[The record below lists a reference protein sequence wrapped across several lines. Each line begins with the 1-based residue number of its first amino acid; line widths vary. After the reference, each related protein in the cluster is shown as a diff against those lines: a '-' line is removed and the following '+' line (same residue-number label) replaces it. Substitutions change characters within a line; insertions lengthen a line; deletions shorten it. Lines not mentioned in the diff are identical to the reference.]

1 MPSLSSL
8 ALELVQEIV
17 SYLFSRNAVHGPK
30 TRIRRSD
37 LHTLRLVV
45 DPFLFSIIYIDFE
58 FPHMVLQH
66 QLDTLIDSTVSPSR
80 YCRQLHIQ
88 KRSPNNELF
97 FSSAYYGGPMCDP
110 GDPKVGVTSA
120 IKSLANSRV
129 VIWQVTDD
137 NLIEP
142 IVDALTQLPQIE
154 ELHLNTERFNGLK
167 GYSVSTLGA
176 LVSFSSDILD
186 I

>member
-8 ALELVQEIV
+8 ALGLVQEIV

-30 TRIRRSD
+30 IRIRRSD

-45 DPFLFSIIYIDFE
+45 DPFLFPIIY
-58 FPHMVLQH
+58 MVLQH

-88 KRSPNNELF
+88 KRSPNELF

-120 IKSLANSRV
+120 IKSLANLRV
-129 VIWQVTDD
+129 VIR
-137 NLIEP
+137 
-142 IVDALTQLPQIE
+142 QL
-154 ELHLNTERFNGLK
+154 N
-167 GYSVSTLGA
+167 
-176 LVSFSSDILD
+176 
-186 I
+186 